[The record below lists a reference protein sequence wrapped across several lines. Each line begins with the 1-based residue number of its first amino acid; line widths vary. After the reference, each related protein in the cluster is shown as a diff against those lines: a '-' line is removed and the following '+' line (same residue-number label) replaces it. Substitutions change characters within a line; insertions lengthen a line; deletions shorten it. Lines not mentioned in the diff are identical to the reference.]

1 MRDKFIKA
9 TLIRAIR
16 TMCQTAVATIGAAF
30 CLSDVDWRVV
40 LSASILA
47 GILSI
52 LTSISTGLPEVDLE
66 TALYMNQDEPED
78 SEVQDEE

>member
-30 CLSDVDWRVV
+30 CLADVDWWVV
-40 LSASILA
+40 LSASFLA

-52 LTSISTGLPEVDLE
+52 LTSVSTGLPEVDFE

>member
-1 MRDKFIKA
+1 MRNKFIKA

-30 CLSDVDWRVV
+30 CLSDVDWWVV
-40 LSASILA
+40 LSASFLA
-47 GILSI
+47 GIMSI
-52 LTSISTGLPEVDLE
+52 LTSISTGLPEVDFE